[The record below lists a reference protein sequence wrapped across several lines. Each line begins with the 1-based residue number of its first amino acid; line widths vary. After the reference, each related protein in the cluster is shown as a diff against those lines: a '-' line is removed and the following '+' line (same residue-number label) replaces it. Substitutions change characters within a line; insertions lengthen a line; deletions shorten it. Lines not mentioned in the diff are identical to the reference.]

1 MDESLK
7 DRVARREFHRRD
19 ALRLLMGGGLG
30 LVVGPTILAA
40 CSSEAE
46 SKPSSSS
53 ALNLSTSTPSANAAA
68 SGTTSAGSATSA
80 SASAA
85 ASGSTTAG
93 SSAAVG
99 TPIASLTWGNGSFD
113 GLDSATAASNFGS
126 TAMAP
131 ALEAL
136 IGFSADLKIEPILAA
151 SYTKPDTMHYVYQ
164 IRTGVK
170 FWDGTALTA
179 DDVAYSMN
187 RHIDPKVASQ
197 LATYFTNVKAI
208 TVTGASEVTVEMAN
222 PDPQFEYVPA
232 LVPIFPKTF
241 VTKTGAKFGTPAG
254 ATLTVMGTGP
264 MKITNYDDTGVSYE
278 AFDGYWGTK
287 SLVQKLKLVSFA
299 SADASRLAFQSGSV
313 DGTFYGITGD
323 TLKSWQGIS
332 NSKLQASDSINVG
345 YLALNTTMAPFNDV
359 HVRRALAY
367 ATDTQGF
374 LKAFLGEAGQAPTS
388 IVPPAYFA
396 NLADQTTIDAV
407 YKAIPQ
413 YPFDL
418 DKAKAELAQ
427 SKYPNGFSVEVP
439 YTPQF
444 PISGEVLVSMSETL
458 KQIGV
463 TFTPKSL
470 AIGAWAKLH
479 QANASPILWGYWL
492 PDYPDPS
499 DIESLFFPSAGAVA
513 HRNNK
518 AHWQVPAV
526 DALLKQQSTTTDP
539 AARVQAL
546 GKILQMAGDQMPYL
560 PLWWERAVMA
570 VDSAKFTYTGFS
582 PLFYVNNW
590 VPDVSA
596 TT

>member
-7 DRVARREFHRRD
+7 DQVVRREFHRRD
-19 ALRLLMGGGLG
+19 ALRLLMGGGLA
-30 LVVGPTILAA
+30 LVAGPTVLAA
-40 CSSEAE
+40 CSSESAA
-46 SKPSSSS
+46 KPSSS
-53 ALNLSTSTPSANAAA
+53 AAATMSTSLPDTSAAA
-68 SGTTSAGSATSA
+68 PGST
-80 SASAA
+80 ASAA
-85 ASGSTTAG
+85 PASTT
-93 SSAAVG
+93 
-99 TPIASLTWGNGSFD
+99 TIASLTWGNGSFD
-113 GLDSATAASNFGS
+113 GLDSASAASNFAS
-126 TAMAP
+126 TATAP

-136 IGFSADLKIEPILAA
+136 IGFSSDLKIEPILAT
-151 SYTKPDTMHYVYQ
+151 SYKKPDNLHYVYQ
-164 IRTGVK
+164 IRSGVK

-187 RHIDPKVASQ
+187 RHLDPKVASQ
-197 LATYFTNVKAI
+197 LATYFANVKAI
-208 TVTGASEVTVEMAN
+208 TITGANEVTVQMAT

-232 LVPIFPKTF
+232 LVPIFPKAF
-241 VTKTGAKFGTPAG
+241 VTKAAAKFGTPAG
-254 ATLTVMGTGP
+254 ATLTIMGTGP

-278 AFDGYWGTK
+278 AWTGYWGTK
-287 SLVQKLKLVSFA
+287 SLVQKLKLVSFT

-323 TLKSWQGIS
+323 TLKSWQGIT
-332 NSKLQASDSINVG
+332 NSHLQSSSAINVG
-345 YLALNTTMAPFNDV
+345 YLALNTTMAPFDDV

-367 ATDTQGF
+367 ATDTAGF
-374 LKAFLGEAGQAPTS
+374 LKAFLGQAGEAPTS

-396 NLADQTTIDAV
+396 NLADQTAIDTI
-407 YKAIPQ
+407 YQAIPQ

-418 DKAKAELAQ
+418 TKAKAELAQ
-427 SKYPNGFSVEVP
+427 SKYPNGFTVEVP

-463 TFTPKSL
+463 TFTPKSMT
-470 AIGAWAKLH
+470 IGAWAKLH

-499 DIESLFFPSAGAVA
+499 DIESLFFPSAGAVP

-518 AHWQVPAV
+518 AHWKVPAV
-526 DALLKQQSTTTDP
+526 DALLSQQAATTDP
-539 AARVQAL
+539 AVRVQAL
-546 GKILQMAGDQMPYL
+546 GKILEMAGDEMPYL

-570 VDSAKFTYTGFS
+570 VDSSKFTYTGFS

-596 TT
+596 AK